1 MCPALCCDGS
11 LPACSPRQ
19 VSILRELSHPHIVR
33 YLGLERSFDPVGSQ
47 GCLSIFLEYVPG
59 GSLSSMVERFGPLP
73 EVRVREVGR
82 DVLTGLE
89 YLHAHGIAHRDVKGA
104 NILMSEQGRA
114 KLTDFGHSKR
124 IGQVTRA

>member
-1 MCPALCCDGS
+1 M
-11 LPACSPRQ
+11 
-19 VSILRELSHPHIVR
+19 R

-73 EVRVREVGR
+73 EVRVREVGRDLRTGWSNPNPNPGANREVGR